1 MARIIVE
8 NLRLDYPLVSV
19 RGVSLKKAMLE
30 QVAKVGGRVTASSSD
45 IAVVRALDDVSFSLK
60 EGDRLGLFGHNGSG
74 KTTLIR
80 VLSNIYAPTSG
91 KLIVEGGR
99 LPLFDINLGMDTEAT
114 GYENIRIRGLIAG
127 QTEKEIHAGMDE
139 IGEFSE
145 LGSYLELPVRTYSTG
160 MVLRLMFA
168 IATSMKG
175 EVALMDEW
183 LSVGDEDFQ
192 EKANKKLMEITEN
205 IGIPVIAS
213 QNQGFLKQICNKA
226 LKLKSGRVVAFGNI
240 NEIIPD

>member
-1 MARIIVE
+1 MARIVVE

-30 QVAKVGGRVTASSSD
+30 GAAKVGGRVTGSSPET
-45 IAVVRALDDVSFSLK
+45 AVVRALDDVSFSLK
-60 EGDRLGLFGHNGSG
+60 DGDRLGLFGHNGSG

-91 KLIVEGGR
+91 NVIVEGGR
-99 LPLFDINLGMDTEAT
+99 LPLFDINLGMDMEAT

-127 QTEKEIHAGMDE
+127 QSEKEISAGLDD

-145 LGSYLELPVRTYSTG
+145 LGAYLELPVRTYSTG

-175 EVALMDEW
+175 DVALMDEW
-183 LSVGDEDFQ
+183 LSVGDKGFQ
-192 EKANKKLMEITEN
+192 EKANNRLMEITKN
-205 IGIPVIAS
+205 IGILVIAS
-213 QNQGFLKQICNKA
+213 QNQPFLKQICNKA
-226 LKLKSGRVVAFGNI
+226 LKLESGRVVAFGDMD
-240 NEIIPD
+240 EVIPD